1 MMVMYVPVK
10 FELDW
15 SNRFRVRVR
24 KQKCGRTDG
33 WTEKRTKNEET
44 DGKTDKQ
51 TDRIS
56 PISKGT

>member
-1 MMVMYVPVK
+1 MK

-33 WTEKRTKNEET
+33 WTEKRTKTN
-44 DGKTDKQ
+44 GKTDKQ
-51 TDRIS
+51 TDGIS